1 MFRDQIAA
9 FLATCHSERTRS
21 RYAAVLE
28 EFRRWYVD
36 TYAEQP
42 DATLLTDE
50 EAREWSAHLRTVRR
64 LSPSSVNLRLAALR
78 GLARHHGRAL
88 RVKGAKKVAPQL
100 EPLTAREM
108 GRLLAVLDGESWLD
122 RRNVALVSL
131 MGRAGLRV
139 SEAVA
144 LGRED
149 VTLSPRKGQVRVRQG
164 KGGKERTVPLSRQAR
179 AELQAYLDARPA
191 HPPTPLFLSR
201 TGQPLAARDVQRMVA
216 RAARVAGLTK
226 PVTPHLLRHT
236 FATRALRS
244 GRVDLATLSAL
255 LGHANL
261 TTTARY
267 LHPDRDQVAAMVE
280 EL

>member
-9 FLATCHSERTRS
+9 FVRTCHSPRTRE
-21 RYAAVLE
+21 RYTAALA
-28 EFRRWYVD
+28 EFHTWYAGS
-36 TYAEQP
+36 YGQEP
-42 DATLLTDE
+42 DAALLTAE

-78 GLARHHGRAL
+78 GLARHHGRTL
-88 RVKGAKKVAPQL
+88 QVKGAKKMAPRL

-108 GRLLAVLDGESWLD
+108 GRLLAALDGESWLD
-122 RRNVALVSL
+122 KRNVALVSL

-139 SEAVA
+139 SEVVA
-144 LGRED
+144 LAPED
-149 VTLSPRKGQVRVRQG
+149 ITLSPRKGQVRVRQG

-179 AELQAYLDARPA
+179 AELQAYLDARPT
-191 HPPTPLFLSR
+191 PPPQPLFLSR
-201 TGQPLAARDVQRMVA
+201 TGQPLATRDVQRMVA
-216 RAARVAGLTK
+216 RAARMAGLAK

-267 LHPDRDQVAAMVE
+267 LHPDREQVAAMVE